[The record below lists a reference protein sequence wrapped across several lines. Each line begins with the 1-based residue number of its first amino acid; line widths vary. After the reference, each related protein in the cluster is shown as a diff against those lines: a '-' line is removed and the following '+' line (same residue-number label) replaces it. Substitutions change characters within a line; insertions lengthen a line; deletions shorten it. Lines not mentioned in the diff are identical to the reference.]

1 MCEETRAEDILLPL
15 AVNLLDRILSQQFI
29 DRDHLQ
35 LTSAACLFVASKVV
49 QAEPLEAKQLCIMSD
64 NAFMPS
70 FLTVS
75 VNVFGLDPYTALGL
89 ILTLKQFGY
98 VWKRNF
104 PDFEGM

>member
-75 VNVFGLDPYTALGL
+75 VNVFGLDPYTALGVD
-89 ILTLKQFGY
+89 I
-98 VWKRNF
+98 
-104 PDFEGM
+104 DFETIWVFLEAKFPRL